1 MDYCKGQELPVEF
14 PLVSPL
20 QIEYNSVFINTKIKT
35 QALDFLKCLTGST
48 CADFRGAQQAYLAS
62 VFKTDV
68 CRPHSK
74 NKKEAKDLL
83 RESGC
88 AIWCFVFGF
97 LFT

>member
-1 MDYCKGQELPVEF
+1 MKF
-14 PLVSPL
+14 PFVSPL

-35 QALDFLKCLTGST
+35 QALDLTEST
-48 CADFRGAQQAYLAS
+48 CGDFRGAQRAYLAP